1 MISLKEII
9 TSNIDKLSIIDPF
22 SFKYITPTFINF
34 STLKFNIN
42 IDYYPTSE
50 INNYYLNIYFS
61 ISIVDYIKILEK
73 IFTNDSRTCYICK
86 KINIANFCCNL
97 CYEWLCDSCI
107 KLHSEENPLHHETLK
122 KFNFFQKTFFEMKF
136 FTLDNIQKDW
146 KICECKKGGGEII
159 YYCIHGL
166 KCKNCLCNFCNND
179 YEADYVRFFHLDL
192 LFLESELKNYKKD
205 EEIEQI
211 KNYIKQFNDKI
222 AKLFLINVDK
232 IKKESRKK
240 RFKKHFYELRKNFI
254 AYFKLKMIVLNIL
267 QKNKNYNLIQL
278 FKKQK
283 YFKIVFKEFKFDEF
297 LDEYDN
303 ISKLSNYF
311 ATKKPIFFVSK
322 KIKEKP
328 YLIKQYL
335 SQEGENK
342 KKLNKKN
349 KTFKKC
355 ELSEGYFLYNSEDI
369 NEFKNYANG
378 KALFNFY
385 KGNNINNNIF
395 NNIIYSMDFSGKL
408 NNINIKSELL
418 FNSKKIP
425 IRCKPIIKLENG
437 RFIFQI
443 FNGKNNWICF
453 LNESK
458 FNSKVFELEHATN
471 AGKLKSIF
479 KIKKKNKILL
489 YENFN
494 YDLNLKKIDKIS
506 ILDLYYP
513 YEIKYNAFKNLNIDN
528 KFFILKNL
536 ENILLIPCIEP
547 YLNLIMFDYE
557 LNQVNTIIEL
567 IKPIMPRDNF
577 YEIVPYIY
585 DIKELKNNKLLFYG
599 KQRYERDY
607 PPSFSYKYKFKIIYN
622 YNNFEIELAEN
633 EIEYNDWG

>member
-61 ISIVDYIKILEK
+61 ISIVDFIKILEK

-166 KCKNCLCNFCNND
+166 KCKNCLCNSCNND

-211 KNYIKQFNDKI
+211 KYYIKQFNDKI

-303 ISKLSNYF
+303 ISKLSM
-311 ATKKPIFFVSK
+311 
-322 KIKEKP
+322 
-328 YLIKQYL
+328 
-335 SQEGENK
+335 
-342 KKLNKKN
+342 
-349 KTFKKC
+349 
-355 ELSEGYFLYNSEDI
+355 
-369 NEFKNYANG
+369 
-378 KALFNFY
+378 
-385 KGNNINNNIF
+385 
-395 NNIIYSMDFSGKL
+395 II
-408 NNINIKSELL
+408 
-418 FNSKKIP
+418 
-425 IRCKPIIKLENG
+425 
-437 RFIFQI
+437 
-443 FNGKNNWICF
+443 
-453 LNESK
+453 
-458 FNSKVFELEHATN
+458 
-471 AGKLKSIF
+471 
-479 KIKKKNKILL
+479 
-489 YENFN
+489 
-494 YDLNLKKIDKIS
+494 
-506 ILDLYYP
+506 
-513 YEIKYNAFKNLNIDN
+513 
-528 KFFILKNL
+528 
-536 ENILLIPCIEP
+536 
-547 YLNLIMFDYE
+547 
-557 LNQVNTIIEL
+557 
-567 IKPIMPRDNF
+567 
-577 YEIVPYIY
+577 
-585 DIKELKNNKLLFYG
+585 
-599 KQRYERDY
+599 
-607 PPSFSYKYKFKIIYN
+607 
-622 YNNFEIELAEN
+622 
-633 EIEYNDWG
+633 

>member
-1 MISLKEII
+1 MISLKEIK

-34 STLKFNIN
+34 ATLKFNIN
-42 IDYYPTSE
+42 IE
-50 INNYYLNIYFS
+50 MNNYYLDTYFS
-61 ISIVDYIKILEK
+61 ISIADYIKILEK
-73 IFTNDSRTCYICK
+73 IFTNDSKTCYICK
-86 KINIANFCCNL
+86 KINSNFCCNL
-97 CYEWLCDSCI
+97 CHEWFCDSCI
-107 KLHSEENPLHHETLK
+107 KLHSEDNPLHHETLK

-136 FTLDNIQKDW
+136 FTLDDIQKDW
-146 KICECKKGGGEII
+146 KIYECKRGGGEII

-166 KCKNCLCNFCNND
+166 KCKNCLCNSCNND
-179 YEADYVRFFHLDL
+179 YEADYARFFHLDL
-192 LFLESELKNYKKD
+192 FFLDSELRNYKKD

-211 KNYIKQFNDKI
+211 KNYIEQFNDKI
-222 AKLFLINVDK
+222 AKLFLINVEK
-232 IKKESRKK
+232 IQKESRKK
-240 RFKKHFYELRKNFI
+240 RFKKHFYELRKNLI

-267 QKNKNYNLIQL
+267 QKDKNYNLIQL

-283 YFKIVFKEFKFDEF
+283 YFKIVFKEFKFDDF

-311 ATKKPIFFVSK
+311 ATKNPIFFVPK

-342 KKLNKKN
+342 KKLNKINKN
-349 KTFKKC
+349 FIKC
-355 ELSEGYFLYNSEDI
+355 ELSEGYFYYNSEDI

-385 KGNNINNNIF
+385 KGIDINNNTF
-395 NNIIYSMDFSGKL
+395 NNIIYSIDFSGKFD
-408 NNINIKSELL
+408 NINLKSELL

-425 IRCKPIIKLENG
+425 IKCKPIIKLENG
-437 RFIFQI
+437 KFIFQI
-443 FNGKNNWICF
+443 FNNKNNWICF

-458 FNSKVFELEHATN
+458 FNLKVFELEHATN
-471 AGKLKSIF
+471 TGKLNSIF
-479 KIKKKNKILL
+479 KIKKKKKIIL

-506 ILDLYYP
+506 ILDLFYP
-513 YEIKYNAFKNLNIDN
+513 YEIKYYTFKNLNIDN
-528 KFFILKNL
+528 KFFMLKNL

-567 IKPIMPRDNF
+567 IKPIIPRDNF

-585 DIKELKNNKLLFYG
+585 DIKELKNNKLLLYG
-599 KQRYERDY
+599 AQRYERDY

-622 YNNFEIELAEN
+622 YNNFDIELAEN
-633 EIEYNDWG
+633 DIEYNEWG

>member
-1 MISLKEII
+1 
-9 TSNIDKLSIIDPF
+9 
-22 SFKYITPTFINF
+22 
-34 STLKFNIN
+34 
-42 IDYYPTSE
+42 
-50 INNYYLNIYFS
+50 
-61 ISIVDYIKILEK
+61 
-73 IFTNDSRTCYICK
+73 
-86 KINIANFCCNL
+86 
-97 CYEWLCDSCI
+97 
-107 KLHSEENPLHHETLK
+107 
-122 KFNFFQKTFFEMKF
+122 
-136 FTLDNIQKDW
+136 
-146 KICECKKGGGEII
+146 
-159 YYCIHGL
+159 
-166 KCKNCLCNFCNND
+166 
-179 YEADYVRFFHLDL
+179 
-192 LFLESELKNYKKD
+192 
-205 EEIEQI
+205 
-211 KNYIKQFNDKI
+211 
-222 AKLFLINVDK
+222 
-232 IKKESRKK
+232 
-240 RFKKHFYELRKNFI
+240 
-254 AYFKLKMIVLNIL
+254 MIVLNIL

-471 AGKLKSIF
+471 AGKLNSIF
-479 KIKKKNKILL
+479 KIKKKKKILL

-622 YNNFEIELAEN
+622 YNNFDIELAEN
-633 EIEYNDWG
+633 EIEYNEWG

>member
-9 TSNIDKLSIIDPF
+9 TSKIDKLLIIDPF

-34 STLKFNIN
+34 TTLKFNIN
-42 IDYYPTSE
+42 IDYYTTSE
-50 INNYYLNIYFS
+50 MNNYYLDIGFS
-61 ISIVDYIKILEK
+61 ISIANYIKILEK

-146 KICECKKGGGEII
+146 RICECKKGGGEII

-166 KCKNCLCNFCNND
+166 KCKNCLCNSCNND

-211 KNYIKQFNDKI
+211 KDYIKQFNDKI

-349 KTFKKC
+349 KTFKKS

-425 IRCKPIIKLENG
+425 IKCKPIIKLENG

-443 FNGKNNWICF
+443 FNDKNNWICF

-471 AGKLKSIF
+471 AGKLNSIF
-479 KIKKKNKILL
+479 KIKKKKKILL

-622 YNNFEIELAEN
+622 YNNFDIELAEN
-633 EIEYNDWG
+633 EIEYNEWG